1 MLGIEPRRAFFIE
14 VELLSRQVGEQR
26 SRGAFKG
33 RTGYVSGTSVDRFL
47 LWMYPLHS
55 GQAFGLL
62 GRILVCITEVV
73 VAVLAGL
80 EWPYGFESSVRS
92 SSASPAVNESALIQ
106 P

>member
-73 VAVLAGL
+73 VAVLAWTGVAL
-80 EWPYGFESSVRS
+80 WLRKQR
-92 SSASPAVNESALIQ
+92 AVEQCEPSGE
-106 P
+106 

>member
-47 LWMYPLHS
+47 LWMYQLHS

-62 GRILVCITEVV
+62 GRILVCITEAV
-73 VAVLAGL
+73 VAVLAWTGVAL
-80 EWPYGFESSVRS
+80 WLRKQR
-92 SSASPAVNESALIQ
+92 AVEQCEPSGE
-106 P
+106 

>member
-62 GRILVCITEVV
+62 GRILVCITEAV
-73 VAVLAGL
+73 VAVLAWTGVAL
-80 EWPYGFESSVRS
+80 WLRKQR
-92 SSASPAVNESALIQ
+92 AVEQCEPSGE
-106 P
+106 